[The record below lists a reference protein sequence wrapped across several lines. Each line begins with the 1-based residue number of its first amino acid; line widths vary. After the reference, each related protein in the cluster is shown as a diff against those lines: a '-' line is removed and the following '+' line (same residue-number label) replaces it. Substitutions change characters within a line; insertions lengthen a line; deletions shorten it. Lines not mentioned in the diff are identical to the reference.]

1 MRERSCPAQEHSGRY
16 PFVPAEETSAF
27 GFHRDEG
34 VGGRNRG
41 LGRVDIGQC
50 SEVSASAVSLYDR
63 QSLEII
69 LSVDSPW
76 LTTFGGR
83 DRVGEIRGDRIVASG
98 ASARVESRA
107 GVASERASPQSLS
120 AFKTTLQQDVCTMM
134 DYVMKFIAY
143 LVSAFGMCQS
153 VASSLP
159 E

>member
-63 QSLEII
+63 RSLEIV
-69 LSVDSPW
+69 LSVDTPW
-76 LTTFGGR
+76 LTSFGGR
-83 DRVGEIRGDRIVASG
+83 NRVGEVRK

-143 LVSAFGMCQS
+143 LVSAFGMCQL